1 MRVRGG
7 RAVAMLDHPR
17 PTKAVLSFV
26 NREAGIRIGML
37 GVAHICWLMDVG
49 GVPGVG
55 RMADE

>member
-1 MRVRGG
+1 MGG

-37 GVAHICWLMDVG
+37 GVAHICWLMEVG